1 LVGVESCEKMNLRL
15 SSEEIVFTKVKPTM
29 QRFNTSNSAAYLRA
43 EAEAEG
49 GWDFE
54 VWKE

>member
-1 LVGVESCEKMNLRL
+1 VGVESCEKMNLRL
-15 SSEEIVFTKVKPTM
+15 SSEEFVFTKVKPTR
-29 QRFNTSNSAAYLRA
+29 QRFNSSNSAAYLRA
-43 EAEAEG
+43 EAEAKG